1 MSNDPTRPL
10 PGWPQQPGRPG
21 QAGPPR
27 DYRPGP
33 DYHRSAPAAGR
44 GAAYRPASP
53 GRRRHRGLTITA
65 IVVVVVLILL
75 VIADRAAAAYAD
87 NRVADQIKAAGFP
100 VKPKV
105 TIGGFPFLTQV
116 LARDLGNVTISA
128 SNVPEGPLD
137 IASMNATAHGVHIN
151 ASFNGA
157 TIDQLNGTALI
168 TFAGL
173 SQAAGVGDGVTLANG
188 GGNRVKAT
196 VDLGFLNGTALFQV
210 ARTGG
215 HEISVRVVS
224 AGSLPVSALG
234 SLQDFNVSIP
244 NLPAGMSVQSVSV
257 TAQGVLVDMAGS
269 HTTLSQ

>member
-1 MSNDPTRPL
+1 MSDDPTRPL
-10 PGWPQQPGRPG
+10 RGWPEQP
-21 QAGPPR
+21 AA
-27 DYRPGP
+27 
-33 DYHRSAPAAGR
+33 DYHRPAPAGGR
-44 GAAYRPASP
+44 GAGYRP
-53 GRRRHRGLTITA
+53 RRRGQRAHRGLTITA

-116 LARDLGNVTISA
+116 LARDLSTVTISA

-137 IASMNATAHGVHIN
+137 VASINATARGVHIN
-151 ASFNGA
+151 SSFSGA
-157 TIDQLNGTALI
+157 TVDQLNGTALI

-173 SQAAGVGDGVTLANG
+173 SQAAGAGDGVTLTDG
-188 GGNRVKAT
+188 GENRVKAT
-196 VDLGFLNGTALFQV
+196 VDLGFLTGTALFQV
-210 ARTGG
+210 ARTSG

-224 AGSLPVSALG
+224 AGGLPVSALG
-234 SLQDFNVSIP
+234 SLQDFNVPIP
-244 NLPAGMSVQSVSV
+244 KLPAGMSIQGVRV
-257 TAQGVLVDMAGS
+257 TAQGVLVGIAGS